1 MGDCL
6 TRPFN
11 VGREGFQKANRTTHK
26 VVQAHANSL
35 SVAARSQ
42 VRSHLSWN
50 SCWACLAQGICLPP
64 APFKVG
70 CTALPHF
77 FSSSVSLLTPST
89 LEGGARS
96 NYQETQHSNFQE
108 KCDQGGRWILSVS
121 GISSICNANVSLSC
135 LTAAVKHRSSGGG
148 YLWQA
153 ITSTRPECPEYS
165 NYWVSGT
172 RVIVGSWSSWWR

>member
-1 MGDCL
+1 MPSILAGYLYNWMQVPRCERHTGHMQTPCQSL
-6 TRPFN
+6 PAAKSGHIFLEIFLGLCGPGYLFAPRPL
-11 VGREGFQKANRTTHK
+11 Q
-26 VVQAHANSL
+26 
-35 SVAARSQ
+35 
-42 VRSHLSWN
+42 SWVH
-50 SCWACLAQGICLPP
+50 SPS
-64 APFKVG
+64 PF
-70 CTALPHF
+70 F

-165 NYWVSGT
+165 NY
-172 RVIVGSWSSWWR
+172 

>member
-1 MGDCL
+1 MRKRICPAFWPGTCTTGCKYPAANGTQGTCKLLVSRCL
-6 TRPFN
+6 LPSPVTFILKFLLGLSGPGYLFAPRPL
-11 VGREGFQKANRTTHK
+11 Q
-26 VVQAHANSL
+26 
-35 SVAARSQ
+35 
-42 VRSHLSWN
+42 SWVH
-50 SCWACLAQGICLPP
+50 SPS
-64 APFKVG
+64 PFF
-70 CTALPHF
+70 F

-165 NYWVSGT
+165 NY
-172 RVIVGSWSSWWR
+172 

>member
-1 MGDCL
+1 MPSILAGYLYNWMQVPRCERHTGHMQTPCQSL
-6 TRPFN
+6 PAAKSGHIYLEILVGLVWPRVFVCPPPPSKLGAQPFP
-11 VGREGFQKANRTTHK
+11 
-26 VVQAHANSL
+26 
-35 SVAARSQ
+35 
-42 VRSHLSWN
+42 
-50 SCWACLAQGICLPP
+50 I
-64 APFKVG
+64 
-70 CTALPHF
+70 F

-108 KCDQGGRWILSVS
+108 KCGQGGRWILSAS

-165 NYWVSGT
+165 NY
-172 RVIVGSWSSWWR
+172 

>member
-1 MGDCL
+1 MPSILAGYLYNWMQVPRCERHTGHMQTPCQSL
-6 TRPFN
+6 PAAKSGHIYLEILVGLVWPRVFVCPPPPSKLGAQPFP
-11 VGREGFQKANRTTHK
+11 
-26 VVQAHANSL
+26 
-35 SVAARSQ
+35 
-42 VRSHLSWN
+42 
-50 SCWACLAQGICLPP
+50 I
-64 APFKVG
+64 
-70 CTALPHF
+70 F
-77 FSSSVSLLTPST
+77 FSPSVSLLTPST

-165 NYWVSGT
+165 NY
-172 RVIVGSWSSWWR
+172 